1 MANLADIIPAFMIGP
16 NGQRLTPEQI
26 RERHQIA
33 QSLMG
38 QATDTSP
45 NAGGVASILA
55 KGVQGFAAGR
65 ARNQADAA
73 AGNNAKASSANVAS
87 LLGLLGG
94 GSAAPVGQ
102 GATVSSPM
110 VAPVQSV
117 ASAGSPSGLLPASFL
132 SAVDKTEGGGAY
144 DTLYGHA
151 QKNGPFAGT
160 SISSMPI
167 RDVIAFTD
175 PSGAYAQSVKAQIG
189 RVATPVGRYQVVGS
203 TLKNAVGALGL
214 DPNAPFDQTAQD
226 NVALYL
232 AKNRVSSANTQQGKI
247 AALRNEWHGFK
258 SVPDSQMAQIV
269 ADLES
274 SSTPAAAMQSAA
286 PASGYVDPMVR
297 NVSQQQPQQLAAPIQ
312 PAQAA
317 PPSINPAI
325 VEALSSPYASEQERS
340 VAGLLLNQTM
350 SQQQAAQ
357 EKALKQQER
366 QQEIVRRQ
374 QIAQQSGID
383 PAYAQDDEL
392 WKGATG
398 QIFAAPST
406 STVNNTVIDN
416 RTGKPIYQA
425 PAQNYRQITGPD
437 AAAIGLDPSKAY
449 NVGPDGKIAPIGDSG
464 VTVNNN
470 MGGDKFG
477 EEFAKLD
484 AKALDTVAT
493 SGQAAQRNLGRINQ
507 LGELLK
513 SSPSGWQG
521 AFAQKAGE
529 WGIKTEGLDTLQ
541 AAQAAINSL
550 VPEQRQPGSGPMSD
564 ADLALFKQSL
574 PRIINQP
581 GGNDLIINTMKS
593 IAQYDAEGANIVQ
606 QLRSGKIDRAKAFE
620 ALQNRVNPL
629 DSFKVPGAPEENPM
643 PDQKTETG
651 WKDLGNGVKIRPKG
665 SN

>member
-1 MANLADIIPAFMIGP
+1 MANLGQLIPALFVKDGEL
-16 NGQRLTPEQI
+16 LTPEQI
-26 RERHQIA
+26 KRRQA
-33 QSLMG
+33 LSANALAF
-38 QATDTSP
+38 ATDTSP

-55 KGVQGFAAGR
+55 KGLSGFRSGWEENRANAAT
-65 ARNQADAA
+65 AA
-73 AGNNAKASSANVAS
+73 AAKENQS
-87 LLGLLGG
+87 LI
-94 GSAAPVGQ
+94 
-102 GATVSSPM
+102 
-110 VAPVQSV
+110 
-117 ASAGSPSGLLPASFL
+117 SGLLSGTSGMSQAATVAAPTVAPMQNIAPASNWDA
-132 SAVDKTEGGGAY
+132 SAIPDNLKSGIQETAASLGIDPVDLATAISYETGGTFDPTKSGP
-144 DTLYGHA
+144 TTQWGQHRGLIQFGEPQA
-151 QKNGPFAGT
+151 QKYGVNWEDPIGSQLGANGAVANYLRDTGVKPGMGLLDVYSAINAG
-160 SISSMPI
+160 
-167 RDVIAFTD
+167 
-175 PSGAYAQSVKAQIG
+175 G
-189 RVATPVGRYQVVGS
+189 VGRYNRTDANNG
-203 TLKNAVGALGL
+203 GAPGTVR
-214 DPNAPFDQTAQD
+214 DKVEQ
-226 NVALYL
+226 
-232 AKNRVSSANTQQGKI
+232 
-247 AALRNEWHGFK
+247 
-258 SVPDSQMAQIV
+258 QMAGHRAKALALFGNASPQG
-269 ADLES
+269 
-274 SSTPAAAMQSAA
+274 QS
-286 PASGYVDPMVR
+286 
-297 NVSQQQPQQLAAPIQ
+297 VSQPQAQP
-312 PAQAA
+312 
-317 PPSINPAI
+317 STGVNPAI
-325 VEALSSPYASEQERS
+325 IAALSSPVANEQTRS
-340 VAGLLLNQTM
+340 VAGMLLNNQF
-350 SQQQAAQ
+350 SQQEEQRKLALAQ
-357 EKALKQQER
+357 QQR
-366 QQEIVRRQ
+366 QQEIARRQ

-425 PAQNYRQITGPD
+425 PAQNYRQITGPE

-513 SSPSGWQG
+513 SSPTGFEG
-521 AFAQKAGE
+521 AVAQRAGE
-529 WGIKTEGLDTLQ
+529 WGIPIKGLDTLQ

-629 DSFKVPGAPEENPM
+629 DSFKVPGAPEENPI
-643 PDQKTETG
+643 PDQKTATG

>member
-1 MANLADIIPAFMIGP
+1 MANLANIIPAIFTGP

-26 RERHQIA
+26 AERQQLA
-33 QSLMG
+33 QSLMA

-65 ARNQADAA
+65 SRNQADAA
-73 AGNNAKASSANVAS
+73 AGANAKASSANVAS

-102 GATVSSPM
+102 GATVVNPM
-110 VAPVQSV
+110 VAPVKSV
-117 ASAGSPSGLLPASFL
+117 APGVEMTAPPQKIDISGDKETFIQSLLPAAIEEGARTGVDPRIIVAQAAQETGWGKSAPGNNYFGIKSHGQSGGQTLATNEVVDGKTVRINDSFRQFE
-132 SAVDKTEGGGAY
+132 SPADSVKG
-144 DTLYGHA
+144 YGEFILQNPRYKPLREA
-151 QKNGPFAGT
+151 QGIDAQLQALQASGY
-160 SISSMPI
+160 
-167 RDVIAFTD
+167 ATD
-175 PSGAYAQSVKAQIG
+175 PNYSRS
-189 RVATPVGRYQVVGS
+189 
-203 TLKNAVGALGL
+203 VGAIARSIPLPQSGGYS
-214 DPNAPFDQTAQD
+214 DPMVSSPQAAPMQTAQ
-226 NVALYL
+226 
-232 AKNRVSSANTQQGKI
+232 SAPTG
-247 AALRNEWHGFK
+247 
-258 SVPDSQMAQIV
+258 
-269 ADLES
+269 
-274 SSTPAAAMQSAA
+274 
-286 PASGYVDPMVR
+286 
-297 NVSQQQPQQLAAPIQ
+297 
-312 PAQAA
+312 
-317 PPSINPAI
+317 INPAI

-357 EKALKQQER
+357 AKALKQQER
-366 QQEIVRRQ
+366 QQEIARRQ

-406 STVNNTVIDN
+406 STVGGAVIDN
-416 RTGKPIYQA
+416 RTRDVIYQA
-425 PAQNYRQITGPD
+425 PAQNYRQITGQ
-437 AAAIGLDPSKAY
+437 AAADLGLDPTKAY
-449 NVGPDGKIAPIGDSG
+449 NVGPDNKIAPIGDSG

-513 SSPSGWQG
+513 SSPTGFEG
-521 AFAQKAGE
+521 AVAQRAGE
-529 WGIKTEGLDTLQ
+529 WGIPTKGLDTLQ

-606 QLRSGKIDRAKAFE
+606 QLRSGKLDRAKAFE

-629 DSFKVPGAPEENPM
+629 DSFKAPGAPAENPM
-643 PDQKTETG
+643 PNQQTATG

-665 SN
+665 NN

>member
-1 MANLADIIPAFMIGP
+1 MANLGQLIPALFVGP
-16 NGQRLTPEQI
+16 NGQQLTQDQI
-26 RERHQIA
+26 RER
-33 QSLMG
+33 QSLAQDLLA
-38 QATDTSP
+38 QASDTSP

-55 KGVQGFAAGR
+55 KGLTGLRAGTERNAA
-65 ARNQADAA
+65 
-73 AGNNAKASSANVAS
+73 NNALQANASTNQS
-87 LLGLLGG
+87 LIAGLLGG
-94 GSAAPVGQ
+94 LGGIGTGQAATVAAP
-102 GATVSSPM
+102 T
-110 VAPVQSV
+110 VAPMQNIAPASNWD
-117 ASAGSPSGLLPASFL
+117 ASAIPDNLKSGIQETAASLGIDPVDLATAISYETGGTFDPTKSGPTTQWGQHRGLIQFGEPQAQKYGVNWEDPIGSQLGANGAVANYLRDTGVKPGMGLLDVY
-132 SAVDKTEGGGAY
+132 SAINAGG
-144 DTLYGHA
+144 
-151 QKNGPFAGT
+151 
-160 SISSMPI
+160 
-167 RDVIAFTD
+167 
-175 PSGAYAQSVKAQIG
+175 
-189 RVATPVGRYQVVGS
+189 VGRYNRTDANNG
-203 TLKNAVGALGL
+203 GAPGTVR
-214 DPNAPFDQTAQD
+214 DKVEQ
-226 NVALYL
+226 
-232 AKNRVSSANTQQGKI
+232 
-247 AALRNEWHGFK
+247 
-258 SVPDSQMAQIV
+258 QMAGHRAKALALFGNASPQG
-269 ADLES
+269 
-274 SSTPAAAMQSAA
+274 QS
-286 PASGYVDPMVR
+286 
-297 NVSQQQPQQLAAPIQ
+297 VSQPQAQP
-312 PAQAA
+312 
-317 PPSINPAI
+317 STGVNPAI
-325 VEALSSPYASEQERS
+325 IAALSSPVANEQTRS
-340 VAGLLLNQTM
+340 VAGMLLNNQF
-350 SQQQAAQ
+350 SQQEEQRKLALAQ
-357 EKALKQQER
+357 QQR
-366 QQEIVRRQ
+366 QQEIARRQ

-392 WKGATG
+392 WKGATS

-406 STVNNTVIDN
+406 STVNGTVIDN
-416 RTGKPIYQA
+416 RTRDVIYQA
-425 PAQNYRQITGPD
+425 PTQNYRQITGSE
-437 AAAIGLDPSKAY
+437 AASLGLDPAKSY
-449 NVGPDGKIAPIGDSG
+449 NVGPDNKISAIGDSG

-513 SSPSGWQG
+513 SSPTGFEG
-521 AFAQKAGE
+521 AVAQRAGE
-529 WGIKTEGLDTLQ
+529 WGIPIKGLDTLQ

-643 PDQKTETG
+643 PDQKTATG